1 MDEAA
6 RQPAPDFSKPFG
18 VHCMS
23 NSSKSRGEFDLI
35 ARHFRR
41 GLPLRHAPLGV
52 GDDCALLR
60 PIPGEMLAISTDTL
74 VTGRHFFED
83 VDAAALGHKAL
94 AVNLSDLAASGA
106 RPMAFVL
113 ALTLPSVDDAWLA
126 AFAQGLFALA
136 DASGCELIGGDTTR
150 GPLAIA
156 ITVFGSVPL
165 EHALVRSGARAGD
178 DIYVSHR
185 VGEGLGDARLALHLL
200 QAQRGQA
207 VADVLKGVSVTQ
219 RSALL
224 QACRQRLERPVAR
237 TSLGLA
243 LHGVASACMDLSD
256 GLQGDL
262 RHILTASG
270 VGATLDVL
278 GDADAT
284 GLLAAASP
292 AVRTLGAEAA
302 LEYALAGGDD
312 YELLFTA
319 AAQQR
324 AQIRRVAAQTGLL
337 LTRIGCIDAQTG
349 LHLRHAGG
357 GGNPLQGHGFDHF
370 AV

>member
-1 MDEAA
+1 M
-6 RQPAPDFSKPFG
+6 
-18 VHCMS
+18 
-23 NSSKSRGEFDLI
+23 
-35 ARHFRR
+35 RR
-41 GLPLRHAPLGV
+41 
-52 GDDCALLR
+52 
-60 PIPGEMLAISTDTL
+60 ST
-74 VTGRHFFED
+74 
-83 VDAAALGHKAL
+83 
-94 AVNLSDLAASGA
+94 
-106 RPMAFVL
+106 
-113 ALTLPSVDDAWLA
+113 
-126 AFAQGLFALA
+126 
-136 DASGCELIGGDTTR
+136 GGPPR
-150 GPLAIA
+150 
-156 ITVFGSVPL
+156 
-165 EHALVRSGARAGD
+165 ALVRSGARTGD
-178 DIYVSHR
+178 DLYVSHR

-278 GDADAT
+278 GNADAT

-349 LHLRHAGG
+349 LRLRHAGG

>member
-1 MDEAA
+1 M
-6 RQPAPDFSKPFG
+6 
-18 VHCMS
+18 
-23 NSSKSRGEFDLI
+23 
-35 ARHFRR
+35 
-41 GLPLRHAPLGV
+41 
-52 GDDCALLR
+52 
-60 PIPGEMLAISTDTL
+60 
-74 VTGRHFFED
+74 
-83 VDAAALGHKAL
+83 
-94 AVNLSDLAASGA
+94 
-106 RPMAFVL
+106 
-113 ALTLPSVDDAWLA
+113 
-126 AFAQGLFALA
+126 
-136 DASGCELIGGDTTR
+136 
-150 GPLAIA
+150 
-156 ITVFGSVPL
+156 FGSVPL
-165 EHALVRSGARAGD
+165 EHALVRSGARTGD
-178 DIYVSHR
+178 DLYVSHR

-243 LHGVASACMDLSD
+243 LRGVASAGMDLSD

-349 LHLRHAGG
+349 LRLRHAGG

-370 AV
+370 AA

>member
-1 MDEAA
+1 M
-6 RQPAPDFSKPFG
+6 
-18 VHCMS
+18 
-23 NSSKSRGEFDLI
+23 
-35 ARHFRR
+35 
-41 GLPLRHAPLGV
+41 
-52 GDDCALLR
+52 
-60 PIPGEMLAISTDTL
+60 
-74 VTGRHFFED
+74 
-83 VDAAALGHKAL
+83 
-94 AVNLSDLAASGA
+94 
-106 RPMAFVL
+106 
-113 ALTLPSVDDAWLA
+113 
-126 AFAQGLFALA
+126 
-136 DASGCELIGGDTTR
+136 
-150 GPLAIA
+150 
-156 ITVFGSVPL
+156 
-165 EHALVRSGARAGD
+165 
-178 DIYVSHR
+178 
-185 VGEGLGDARLALHLL
+185 
-200 QAQRGQA
+200 
-207 VADVLKGVSVTQ
+207 
-219 RSALL
+219 

-243 LHGVASACMDLSD
+243 LRGVASAGMDLSD

-370 AV
+370 AA